1 VFPVNRIPPV
11 MAFFNME
18 KEDLFLAGAR
28 KTGSAEGE

>member
-1 VFPVNRIPPV
+1 